1 MEKHK
6 LSPEQKEVTEQYE
19 RFCQHSWDC
28 LPRPGKMQHLNI
40 INNKVLSRLKL
51 AVAIYINFYKDGF
64 IQILFN

>member
-28 LPRPGKMQHLNI
+28 LPRPGKNATFKYYQQQGTI
-40 INNKVLSRLKL
+40 TFETCGCD
-51 AVAIYINFYKDGF
+51 IY
-64 IQILFN
+64 